1 MQPSYPSTPADSIF
15 WRIVHFPLVALVIGL
30 IVTILPSTLFQAA
43 VVRVFHLPRHGG
55 DPLVALG
62 MTVASVII
70 LFLSYRGFNRWIERR
85 GNVDL
90 AHAGAVRELGAGVV
104 AGLVL
109 FSVVVGAIALLGGYH
124 VAGHHAASV
133 LLPVLTLSIGSGFS
147 EELLFRGLIFRLLE
161 QWLGSWAALAIS
173 AALFGAGHLAN
184 ANSSWLAATA
194 IALEAGIMLGA
205 LYMLT
210 RRLWAAIGLH
220 MAWNFAQG
228 GIYGI
233 PISGNATPGLLV
245 DHPAGSALLTGGAFG
260 AEASLPAI
268 VIATG
273 FGVALLAACVKHDR
287 IVPFLPRRRSRG
299 PHVTVL

>member
-15 WRIVHFPLVALVIGL
+15 WRIVQFPLVTLVIGL

-43 VVRVFHLPRHGG
+43 VARAFHLPRHGG

-62 MTVASVII
+62 MTVASVVI

-85 GNVDL
+85 GNVEL

-109 FSVVVGAIALLGGYH
+109 FSVIVGAIALLGGYH
-124 VAGHHAASV
+124 VIGENPGSV
-133 LLPVLTLSIGSGFS
+133 ILPVLTLAISSGFA
-147 EELLFRGLIFRLLE
+147 EELITRGLIFRLLE

-173 AALFGAGHLAN
+173 AALFGAAHLAN
-184 ANSSWLAATA
+184 PNSSWLAAVA

-233 PISGNATPGLLV
+233 PVSGFAMPGLLR
-245 DHPAGSALLTGGAFG
+245 DRPAGSALLTGGAFG
-260 AEASLPAI
+260 AEASLPAV

-273 FGVALLAACVKHDR
+273 FGVALIAACVKHDR
-287 IVPFLPRRRSRG
+287 IVPFLPRRRARG
-299 PHVTVL
+299 PHITAL